1 MQKPRFL
8 KKKTRD
14 YLLDR
19 SQKEAD
25 AAAAN
30 DYGDIEEE
38 DEDGL
43 IEILLVSE
51 KAKTLEAV
59 RNINQSRQRTRADE
73 DEQEQIDDAIMEE
86 DDNLI
91 EIDISIGSIKRRS
104 K

>member
-1 MQKPRFL
+1 M
-8 KKKTRD
+8 
-14 YLLDR
+14 LDR